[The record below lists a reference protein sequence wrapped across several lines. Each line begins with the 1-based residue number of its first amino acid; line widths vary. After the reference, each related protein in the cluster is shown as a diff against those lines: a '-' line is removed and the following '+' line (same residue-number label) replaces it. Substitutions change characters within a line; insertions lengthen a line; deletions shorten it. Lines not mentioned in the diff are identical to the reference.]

1 MESIFDSASERKIS
15 RETEPT
21 GWGSSTSGKLLRPRV
36 KDSVF
41 ASTRNSSV
49 TKVAVAIPAFSS

>member
-1 MESIFDSASERKIS
+1 M
-15 RETEPT
+15 
-21 GWGSSTSGKLLRPRV
+21 SGKSLMPRV

-49 TKVAVAIPAFSS
+49 TKVAVGMPAFSS